1 MACLDKKSVEH
12 IVFPSRV
19 YWPCFYCHKYHRVFF
34 ILFIANSCI
43 VCISTM
49 TEYWLRMFCSD
60 TQSANQCLH
69 SVFIISFK
77 WTFYPCTLIPK
88 ELKIAENCQ
97 FSAEY
102 EVFHF
107 IIVYFTHFYS
117 DAFIII
123 LYFKLSRLPSFTL
136 SPLSLFF
143 FFLFILILHKHS
155 LECISKRSV
164 T

>member
-12 IVFPSRV
+12 IEISSRV

-34 ILFIANSCI
+34 ILFIANSYI

-49 TEYWLRMFCSD
+49 TEYCLRMFCSD

-88 ELKIAENCQ
+88 ELKNRWKLSILCGIWSIS
-97 FSAEY
+97 FYYSIFY
-102 EVFHF
+102 PLWFRCFHHHF
-107 IIVYFTHFYS
+107 ILQTQPTFL
-117 DAFIII
+117 
-123 LYFKLSRLPSFTL
+123 LYPL
-136 SPLSLFF
+136 SPLS
-143 FFLFILILHKHS
+143 FLFLFVYIDFTLSTL
-155 LECISKRSV
+155 
-164 T
+164 